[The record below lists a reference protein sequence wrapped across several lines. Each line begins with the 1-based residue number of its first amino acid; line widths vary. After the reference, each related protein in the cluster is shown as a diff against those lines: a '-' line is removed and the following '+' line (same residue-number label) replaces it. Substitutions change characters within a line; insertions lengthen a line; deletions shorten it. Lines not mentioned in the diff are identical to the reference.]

1 VSFGM
6 QVLVAYLVLG
16 MGTATAMWAGNQDE
30 LDMSLGMELDDAED
44 LPAMRLLLSVF
55 FVFAWPLVFWDAFS
69 RRP

>member
-1 VSFGM
+1 M
-6 QVLVAYLVLG
+6 QVLVVYLVFG

-55 FVFAWPLVFWDAFS
+55 FLFAWPLVFWDAFS